1 MPHALS
7 DIIGRAMVRKLL
19 RSILAKRLVIQV
31 YSEG

>member
-1 MPHALS
+1 MSYALS